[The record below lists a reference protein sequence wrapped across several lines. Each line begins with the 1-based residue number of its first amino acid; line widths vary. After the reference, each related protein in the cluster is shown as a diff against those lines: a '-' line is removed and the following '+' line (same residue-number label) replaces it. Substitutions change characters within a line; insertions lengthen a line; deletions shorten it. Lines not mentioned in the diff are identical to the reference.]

1 MYNITMNTLKT
12 EKENPILD
20 ANDRC
25 DCNCQAQAYVKVTGV
40 TGELFFCSHHYNEIM
55 DNAVGY
61 DKMMKFMYNVV
72 DERYRLSEGNNI

>member
-12 EKENPILD
+12 KKENPILD

-25 DCNCQAQAYVKVTGV
+25 DACEAQAYVKVTGV
-40 TGELFFCSHHYNEIM
+40 TGELFFCSHHYNKIM
-55 DNAVGY
+55 ENAVGY

>member
-1 MYNITMNTLKT
+1 MNTLKT

-25 DCNCQAQAYVKVTGV
+25 DAACQAQAYVKVTGV
-40 TGELFFCSHHYNEIM
+40 TGELFFCSHHYNKIM
-55 DNAVGY
+55 ENAVGY
-61 DKMMKFMYNVV
+61 DTMMKFMYKVV